1 MKMKE
6 KVETI
11 LGGFLKRNKD
21 YSVNIY
27 VRNGIT
33 NNHMALLLLPIE
45 RVIKAEESK
54 FILEWDAA
62 QFNNFSLLYN
72 EILDCYKERDKYNSQ
87 MVHVIMKNGV
97 KVEFECV
104 GLRV

>member
-11 LGGFLKRNKD
+11 LGGFLKCNKD

-45 RVIKAEESK
+45 RVIKAEASK

-62 QFNNFSLLYN
+62 QFNNFSLLYD
-72 EILDCYKERDKYNSQ
+72 EILDCYEEKDEYNSQ
-87 MVHVIMKNGV
+87 TVHVIMKNGMMF
-97 KVEFECV
+97 EFECV